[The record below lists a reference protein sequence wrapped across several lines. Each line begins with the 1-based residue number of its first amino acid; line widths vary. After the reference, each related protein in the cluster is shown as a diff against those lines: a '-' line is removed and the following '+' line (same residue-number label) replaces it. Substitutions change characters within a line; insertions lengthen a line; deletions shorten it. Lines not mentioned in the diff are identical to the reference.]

1 MSTDESEDVY
11 SDLYSII
18 SQVTSNTA
26 NDIEQLPYAL
36 TFKTSLIFVGATIG
50 GLLFGYDTGVIS
62 GVLLSLKPEDLS
74 LVVLTDVQKEL
85 ITSSTSVGSFFGS
98 ILAFPLADR
107 YGRRITLAIC
117 CSIFILAAIGMAIA
131 RTLTFLICGR
141 LLVGIAVGVSAQCV
155 PLFLSEI
162 SPSRIRGFML
172 TLNIIAITG
181 GQLVSYVIASLM
193 KEIDNSWRYL
203 FALSAIPAILF
214 LSILDF
220 IPESPRWSIS
230 KGDILYARDSLRMLY
245 PTASTYHVN
254 SKIKQLIIELDKLRL
269 YEDASEPLLVQSQS
283 VIRYMD
289 SSTSG
294 TLSPPNIKRL
304 SSNTERT
311 SNTMSSSSAY
321 LSALR
326 GPAPNGALASNK
338 KKRHRMEP
346 RTIRALIVGCM
357 LMFFQQI
364 TGFNAFMYYA
374 AIIFSKFNIKNPLLP
389 PILIASTNF
398 IFTFFAMYTMDSL
411 GRRAILLRTILIMTV
426 GLLLCSVGFG
436 HDQVNLLLISVVI
449 YVAAYASAMGSVPWT
464 CVEFLP
470 LNRRSFGAS
479 CIACTNW
486 LTNAF
491 VSMTYLSTINTIGD
505 ENTMLIFAF
514 FTVCAWFFVYFW
526 YPEVKGLSLEE
537 VGKVFDNGIDVHYV
551 FRTYH

>member
-1 MSTDESEDVY
+1 MSTGESEDVY
-11 SDLYSII
+11 SDLYSIF

-26 NDIEQLPYAL
+26 NDIEQLPYAI
-36 TFKTSLIFVGATIG
+36 TFKTSLIFVGATVG

-62 GVLLSLKPEDLS
+62 GVLLSLKPQDLS
-74 LVVLTDVQKEL
+74 LTVLTDVQKEL
-85 ITSSTSVGSFFGS
+85 IASSTSVGSFFGS
-98 ILAFPLADR
+98 MLAFPLADK

-117 CSIFILAAIGMAIA
+117 CSIFILAAIGMAAA
-131 RTLTFLICGR
+131 RTLSFLICGR

-162 SPSRIRGFML
+162 SPSKIRGFML

-181 GQLVSYVIASLM
+181 GQLISYIIAYLIKDM
-193 KEIDNSWRYL
+193 EHSWRYL
-203 FALSAIPAILF
+203 FAFSAIPAILF
-214 LSILDF
+214 ISILDF

-230 KGDILYARDSLRMLY
+230 KGDFLYARDSLKMLF
-245 PTASTYHVN
+245 PTASTHQVN
-254 SKIKQLIIELDKLRL
+254 SKIKQLIIELDKLRI
-269 YEDASEPLLVQSQS
+269 YEDAGEPLLAQAQSL
-283 VIRYMD
+283 VRYMNT
-289 SSTSG
+289 STSE
-294 TLSPPNIKRL
+294 TISPPNAKRV
-304 SSNTERT
+304 SSTTDRN
-311 SNTMSSSSAY
+311 SNAISSSSAF
-321 LSALR
+321 LTALR
-326 GPAPNGALASNK
+326 SPISNGATTPA
-338 KKRHRMEP
+338 KRRKHKMEP
-346 RTIRALIVGCM
+346 RTIRALVVGCV
-357 LMFFQQI
+357 LMFFQQA

-374 AIIFSKFNIKNPLLP
+374 AIIFSRFNMKNPLLP
-389 PILIASTNF
+389 AILIASTNF

-411 GRRAILLRTILIMTV
+411 GRRAILLRTIWIMTV
-426 GLLLCSVGFG
+426 GLLLCSIGF
-436 HDQVNLLLISVVI
+436 DRDKVSWLLVSVVL

-486 LTNAF
+486 LTNAL
-491 VSMTYLSTINTIGD
+491 VSMTYLSAIDAIGN

-537 VGKVFDNGIDVHYV
+537 VGKVFDDGIDVHYV

>member
-1 MSTDESEDVY
+1 MSTAESEDVY

-36 TFKTSLIFVGATIG
+36 TFKTSLIFVGATVG

-74 LVVLTDVQKEL
+74 LAVLTDFQKEL

-98 ILAFPLADR
+98 MLAFPLADKC
-107 YGRRITLAIC
+107 GRRITLAIC
-117 CSIFILAAIGMAIA
+117 CSIFILAAIGMATA
-131 RTLTFLICGR
+131 RTLKFLICGR
-141 LLVGIAVGVSAQCV
+141 LVVGIAVGVSAQCV

-181 GQLVSYVIASLM
+181 GQLISYVIASLIQD
-193 KEIDNSWRYL
+193 IDNSWRYL
-203 FALSAIPAILF
+203 FAFSAIPAILF
-214 LSILDF
+214 ISILDF

-230 KGDILYARDSLRMLY
+230 KGDVLYARDSLKMLY
-245 PTASTYHVN
+245 PTASTHHVN
-254 SKIKQLIIELDKLRL
+254 SKIKQLIIELDKLRI
-269 YEDASEPLLVQSQS
+269 YKDVSEPLLVQAHSP
-283 VIRYMD
+283 IRYVD
-289 SSTSG
+289 TSVSG
-294 TLSPPNIKRL
+294 TSSPSNGKRL
-304 SSNTERT
+304 SSNTERNI
-311 SNTMSSSSAY
+311 NTISSSSAI
-321 LSALR
+321 LSSLR
-326 GPAPNGALASNK
+326 EPTSNGVTSHR

-346 RTIRALIVGCM
+346 RTIRALIVGCV
-357 LMFFQQI
+357 LMFFQQV

-374 AIIFSKFNIKNPLLP
+374 AIIFARFDIKNPLLP

-411 GRRAILLRTILIMTV
+411 GRRAILLRTIWIMTL

-436 HDQVNLLLISVVI
+436 HNRVSLLLTSVVI

-486 LTNAF
+486 LTNAL
-491 VSMTYLSTINTIGD
+491 VSMTYLSAINTIGD
-505 ENTMLIFAF
+505 ESTMLVFAF

-537 VGKVFDNGIDVHYV
+537 IGKVFDDGVDVHYV